1 MPSPVPKPDA
11 RKQRHAVAQHNAT
24 RLPVTGRVGR
34 PPKSPVALGAEGARW
49 WRWAWSTPQA
59 TQWNRG
65 FMEPLGRRAALEDEL
80 ATLTLTADRAR
91 IIAMML
97 RLDESFGL
105 TPKAAAQLHLTFVD
119 EPQAPKAV
127 EGDAPAVTPIRNRLK
142 GMRE

>member
-11 RKQRHAVAQHNAT
+11 RRKRHEIAAQQSSQ

-34 PPKSPVALGAEGARW
+34 PPSPPVALGDAGKRW

-59 TQWNRG
+59 TTWHKG
-65 FMEPLGRRAALEDEL
+65 FLEPLGRRAQLEDDYE
-80 ATLTLTADRAR
+80 AADESIRVR
-91 IIAMML
+91 LLGMMV
-97 RLDESFGL
+97 RVDASFGL
-105 TPKAAAQLHLTFVD
+105 TPQSAAQQHYVFVD

-127 EGDAPAVTPIRNRLK
+127 EDAPAPIPIRPRLK